1 MKTKLVVAFLALS
14 ALAGC
19 DVLPQALFGKDK
31 SEDPAT
37 STNPIETGD
46 GANGDGGVAAL
57 PARDPFEGA
66 PAFAVKTPS
75 TVTTDH
81 HLGDS
86 NAGTDCLAC
95 HGKNMGAPAFVLAGT
110 IPGATNAEV
119 RVVDADGR
127 EVASVGTDANG
138 NFWFPGTDAFPAGSS
153 VGVRDATT
161 TQKMSGR
168 ISAGSCNTSSC
179 HTRARP
185 IFLAK

>member
-1 MKTKLVVAFLALS
+1 MLRSFLAAGL
-14 ALAGC
+14 ALGVLTGC
-19 DVLPQALFGKDK
+19 DVLPQALFGHDK
-31 SEDPAT
+31 GEDPASKT
-37 STNPIETGD
+37 DAVETTPD
-46 GANGDGGVAAL
+46 ADGGVAAL

-66 PAFAVKTPS
+66 AAYAPIKTS

-95 HGKNMGAPAFVLAGT
+95 HGRDMGAPAFVLAGT
-110 IPGATNAEV
+110 VPGAAAGAQV

-138 NFWFPGTDAFPAGSS
+138 NFWFPGTVAFPAGSS
-153 VGVRDATT
+153 VGIRNGDV

-168 ISAGSCNTSSC
+168 ISGGSCNTASC